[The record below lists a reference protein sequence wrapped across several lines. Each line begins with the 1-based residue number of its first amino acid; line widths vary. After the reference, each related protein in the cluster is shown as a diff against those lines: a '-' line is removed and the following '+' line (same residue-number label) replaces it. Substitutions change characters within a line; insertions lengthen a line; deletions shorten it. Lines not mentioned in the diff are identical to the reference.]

1 MNASELLNESTLI
14 PYLLSRQIISADDVP
29 VIETL
34 TGGISNVVLGVKTS
48 RSDLVLKQALP
59 ELIVPSTWR
68 ADQRRTLVE
77 AQAIEVL
84 QSVTPENVPKLI
96 DVDPEHLVLVIERI
110 SRDTHVW
117 KDDLLHAHID
127 TRVAQNLGRLL
138 GIWHR
143 ITALDQ
149 LVLDEFE
156 EDRLFEQLRITPF
169 YREIARLHPEI
180 SDRVAKLI
188 SELEFSRLSLVHGDF
203 SPKNILVDSSCDVTV
218 LDYEVAHTGNP
229 VFDVAFL
236 LAHLFCKSHHF
247 SDSRQRTLLKSVAL
261 TFLSSYEESFSS
273 SADSALGWHVAAI
286 ALARVDG
293 VSRVHYLNAKAQE
306 QVRSN
311 CIEFLSRGLS
321 PTINEM
327 FS

>member
-1 MNASELLNESTLI
+1 MNASELLNESTVTQ
-14 PYLLSRQIISADDVP
+14 YLLSRQIISAEDVP

-48 RSDLVLKQALP
+48 HSDLVLKQALH

-68 ADQRRTLVE
+68 ADQRRSLVE
-77 AQAIEVL
+77 GRAIEVL
-84 QSVTPENVPKLI
+84 QYLTPENVPKLI
-96 DVDPEHLVLVIERI
+96 DVDSEHLVLVIDRI

-117 KDDLLHAHID
+117 KDDLLHSHID

-149 LVLDEFE
+149 LVLDEFV
-156 EDRLFEQLRITPF
+156 EDHLFEQLRITPF
-169 YREIARLHPEI
+169 YREIARRHPEI
-180 SDRVAKLI
+180 SDRVVKLI

-203 SPKNILVDSSCDVTV
+203 SPKNILVDSSGEVTV

-236 LAHLFCKSHHF
+236 LAHLFCKSRHF
-247 SDSRQRTLLKSVAL
+247 LGPAEKTLLKKTAL
-261 TFLSSYEESFSS
+261 AFVSSYEESFDGLVDPS
-273 SADSALGWHVAAI
+273 LGWHVAAI

-293 VSRVHYLNAKAQE
+293 VSRVHYLNSEAQD

-311 CIEFLSRGLS
+311 CIEFLSRSQS

>member
-1 MNASELLNESTLI
+1 MNASELLNESTVI
-14 PYLLSRQIISADDVP
+14 PYLLSRQIISAEDVP

-48 RSDLVLKQALP
+48 KSDLVLKQALP

-77 AQAIEVL
+77 GRAIEVL
-84 QSVTPENVPKLI
+84 YSLTPENVPKLI
-96 DVDPEHLVLVIERI
+96 DVDPEHFVLVIERI

-117 KDDLLHAHID
+117 KDDLLHSRID
-127 TRVAQNLGRLL
+127 TRVAQILGRLL

-143 ITALDQ
+143 ITALDR
-149 LVLDEFE
+149 LVLDEFV
-156 EDRLFEQLRITPF
+156 EDHLFEQLRITPF
-169 YREIARLHPEI
+169 YREIARRNPKI
-180 SDRVAKLI
+180 SNRVANLI
-188 SELEFSRLSLVHGDF
+188 SELEFSRSSLVHGDF
-203 SPKNILVDSSCDVTV
+203 SPKNILVDSSGDVTV

-236 LAHLFCKSHHF
+236 LAHLFCKSRHF
-247 SDSRQRTLLKSVAL
+247 SDSRQSALLKSAAL

-273 SADSALGWHVAAI
+273 SADSALGWHVATI

-293 VSRVHYLNAKAQE
+293 VSQVHYLNSEAQE

-311 CIEFLSRGLS
+311 CIEFLSRGQS
-321 PTINEM
+321 PAISEM